1 MRWINLSCG
10 TMFAMGLPTKYLG
23 KDEVIIRHMHSHVKE
38 LFLSIGLGI
47 LLIAAVIA
55 AFIFIPESLKPWAP
69 LVVLGLALILT
80 VWKVIIPWLK
90 WATDTYTVTSRRII
104 TRTGIIAKNGH
115 DIPLAR
121 ISNVS
126 YEHDLIDRIFGC
138 GTLILET
145 SADNPLRL
153 HDIPKVEQVHVELT
167 ELLFRDDHDPDFNRN
182 FQRDY

>member
-1 MRWINLSCG
+1 
-10 TMFAMGLPTKYLG
+10 MGLPTKYLG

-38 LFLSIGLGI
+38 LFLAIILGI
-47 LLIAAVIA
+47 LLIIAVIA
-55 AFIFIPESLKPWAP
+55 AFVFLPESVDPWGP
-69 LVVLGLALILT
+69 WVVVGLAVILAI
-80 VWKVIIPWLK
+80 WKVFIPWLK
-90 WATDTYTVTSRRII
+90 WITDTYTITSRRII

-121 ISNVS
+121 ISNVA

-145 SADNPLRL
+145 SADNPLHL

-167 ELLFRDDHDPDFNRN
+167 ELLFNNDQHYDREI
-182 FQRDY
+182 DY

>member
-1 MRWINLSCG
+1 MWDYWP
-10 TMFAMGLPTKYLG
+10 MGLPSKYLG

-38 LFLSIGLGI
+38 LFLAGI
-47 LLIAAVIA
+47 LAVLLIIAVIV
-55 AFIFIPESLKPWAP
+55 AFIFIPDDAKPWGTIA
-69 LVVLGLALILT
+69 VIVLAVILAI
-80 VWKVIIPWLK
+80 WKIFIPWLK
-90 WATDTYTVTSRRII
+90 WLTDTYTITSRRII

-121 ISNVS
+121 ISNVA

-153 HDIPKVEQVHVELT
+153 HDIPKVEEVHVELT
-167 ELLFRDDHDPDFNRN
+167 ELLFNSSGYHDKRT
-182 FQRDY
+182 DY

>member
-1 MRWINLSCG
+1 
-10 TMFAMGLPTKYLG
+10 MGLPTKYLG

-38 LFLSIGLGI
+38 LFLAIILGI
-47 LLIAAVIA
+47 LLIIAVIA
-55 AFIFIPESLKPWAP
+55 AFVFLPESVNPWGP
-69 LVVLGLALILT
+69 WVVVGLAVILAIL
-80 VWKVIIPWLK
+80 KVFIPWLK
-90 WATDTYTVTSRRII
+90 WITDTYTITSRRII

-121 ISNVS
+121 ISNVA

-167 ELLFRDDHDPDFNRN
+167 ELLFNNDQHYDREI
-182 FQRDY
+182 DY

>member
-1 MRWINLSCG
+1 
-10 TMFAMGLPTKYLG
+10 MGLPTKYLG

-38 LFLSIGLGI
+38 LFLAIILAV
-47 LLIAAVIA
+47 LLIVAVVA
-55 AFIFIPESLKPWAP
+55 AFIFIPESAKPWGP
-69 LVVLGLALILT
+69 YIVLGLAIILAI
-80 VWKVIIPWLK
+80 WKVFIPWLK
-90 WATDTYTVTSRRII
+90 WFTDTYTITSRRII

-153 HDIPKVEQVHVELT
+153 HDVPKVEEVHVELT
-167 ELLFRDDHDPDFNRN
+167 ELLFADDHHRELD
-182 FQRDY
+182 RDY